1 MIVLVIACLCADENN
16 RKIDTTEVKRDS
28 YRNTVL
34 EVVMIALNTG
44 IELNLRDR
52 VWGEVEKNSFTALTG
67 KGGHS
72 RIMPSKLCPNLQV
85 GMVVRSLIAMVQGT
99 VLLIRIAAPAGPTF
113 LHSRHHL
120 ASGGLLMSFCG
131 SQGYQTVTFSLE

>member
-52 VWGEVEKNSFTALTG
+52 VWGEVEKNSCIALLG
-67 KGGHS
+67 KGEHRRFMPAKLSFSTWVAVGQGRVREEFYINGS
-72 RIMPSKLCPNLQV
+72 RA
-85 GMVVRSLIAMVQGT
+85 G
-99 VLLIRIAAPAGPTF
+99 LLIKIRVCAGSAF
-113 LHSRHHL
+113 L
-120 ASGGLLMSFCG
+120 
-131 SQGYQTVTFSLE
+131 